1 MLRGRCSWSWE
12 LEFVRIKSWTLFQWR
27 AGSARPA
34 PGCVSAQE
42 PSQLPGNFPFPSHNS
57 RLGSCSIPGT
67 PEPVGLQDGNTRHH
81 RTLGWLLLVH
91 SFTIHLIHTWHCSS
105 TGEGGISNTQKNEF
119 PQECSKKE
127 GISHTGLPT
136 RRQSLAW
143 CPRDDALLDQPGFMW
158 SKRPNLR
165 LFLVL
170 LQ

>member
-1 MLRGRCSWSWE
+1 MLRGRCSWNLE

-57 RLGSCSIPGT
+57 RLGSCGIPGT

-105 TGEGGISNTQKNEF
+105 TGGRRHFKHPKERIPPGMFQKGRNFPHWTSNKEAEPCLVPEG
-119 PQECSKKE
+119 
-127 GISHTGLPT
+127 
-136 RRQSLAW
+136 
-143 CPRDDALLDQPGFMW
+143 
-158 SKRPNLR
+158 
-165 LFLVL
+165 
-170 LQ
+170 